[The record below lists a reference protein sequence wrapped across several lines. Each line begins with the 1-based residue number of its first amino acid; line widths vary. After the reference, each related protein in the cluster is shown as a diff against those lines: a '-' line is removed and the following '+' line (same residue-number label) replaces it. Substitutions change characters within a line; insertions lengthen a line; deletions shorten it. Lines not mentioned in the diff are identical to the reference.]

1 MATKVTRRAPLLVAA
16 LLLAGCSSPDNPDP
30 DQATPQAPQE
40 SADERPDEAEPE
52 PSEQGDESAAEESE
66 AGDASEANSEAAS
79 GTQAAAAALTEDE
92 IVDALSASDLP
103 INDLEVFDAETD
115 PNSLLGR
122 PGQYT
127 VKVSWEDGRLTDSID
142 PSCTL
147 EVFPDAESMQRRAD
161 YIEEIG
167 QEVPMLLQWIF
178 TDERTGA
185 VLRVSSDL
193 TPEQAAEYE
202 TWLQSLA

>member
-1 MATKVTRRAPLLVAA
+1 MKMTRRAPLLVAA
-16 LLLAGCSSPDNPDP
+16 LLVAGCSSPDNPDVDMAIP
-30 DQATPQAPQE
+30 EVSLET
-40 SADERPDEAEPE
+40 SDEQPDEAESE
-52 PSEQGDESAAEESE
+52 PSEQGDESEAEESE
-66 AGDASEANSEAAS
+66 AGDALGADSEAAS
-79 GTQAAAAALTEDE
+79 GSQGAVLALTEDE

-103 INDLEVFDAETD
+103 VINLEVFDAETD

-127 VKVSWEDGRLTDSID
+127 VKVSWEDGRLTDSLD
-142 PSCTL
+142 ASGTL

-193 TPEQAAEYE
+193 TPEQAAEFE
-202 TWLQSLA
+202 AWLQSLA